1 MNYSLLKY
9 PRRLSNLGDYIQSLA
24 AKAFLPRVD
33 QFISRERLGA
43 YRGEATKL
51 IMNGWYA
58 HSAAHWP
65 PSPAIEPLLTS
76 FHLNSGRR
84 EALLTPDAIAYF
96 QSWQPIGC
104 RDQFTAETLQQR
116 GIEAYFSGCLTLT
129 LGSSQHDELIRDE
142 VLFVDVPLGLL
153 KRPDAL
159 RTERSVRRA
168 AASAKSQNER
178 LFFDCFDCGLIAKAK
193 VITHKPTPLQNNP
206 SSAFACAEA
215 LLHRYAR
222 ARAVVTT
229 RIHCALPC
237 LAMGTP
243 VVFVNLSQKETKTCR
258 FGGLLELLNYISIGL
273 DGSLQSNLS
282 GQWPINLDN
291 FPVNQ
296 DAYRPLA
303 VDLAARVRRFVDWL

>member
-24 AKAFLPRVD
+24 ARQFLPRVD
-33 QFISRERLGA
+33 QLISRERLGA
-43 YRGEATKL
+43 YQGEATKL

-58 HSAAHWP
+58 HSAEYWP
-65 PSPAIEPLLTS
+65 PSSAIKPLFTS

-84 EALLTPDAIAYF
+84 EALLTPDAIAYLR
-96 QSWQPIGC
+96 SWQPIGC
-104 RDQFTAETLQQR
+104 RDHFTAETLQQC
-116 GIEAYFSGCLTLT
+116 GVDAYFSGCLTLT
-129 LGSSQHDELIRDE
+129 LGSYRQEEAMRDE
-142 VLFVDVPLGLL
+142 VLFVDVPLGLF
-153 KRPDAL
+153 KRPEAL
-159 RTERSVRRA
+159 RAERSVRRA
-168 AASAKSQNER
+168 AASAKSPHEK
-178 LFFDCFDCGLIAKAK
+178 LFFDCFDSGLIAKAK

-206 SSAFACAEA
+206 HSAFLCAEA

-258 FGGLLELLNYISIGL
+258 FGGLLELLNYISISQ
-273 DGSLQSNLS
+273 DGSLQSNILS
-282 GQWPINLDN
+282 ECPIGVGN
-291 FPVNQ
+291 FPANR
-296 DAYRPLA
+296 DAHIH
-303 VDLAARVRRFVDWL
+303 LAANLKNQARLFIDWL